1 MKKISLILLLSFS
14 FSQSLDS
21 IDIALG
27 ELRAVVENASRTGR
41 RVLVDDFTGLDCPYC
56 GYASFAVSDMLNEF
70 PGTLISAQW
79 HFTNFTPAD
88 SDFDDCVLNGIAG
101 DCYEARAG
109 FYGWDTIN
117 AVPFEVFNGGE
128 LLIGANSEDYAYN
141 NYVPMYQ
148 NVVGDYTPYEIVING
163 LKDSLHID
171 YAVTVSLEIDASNQ
185 NQKVHVFVIEDN
197 IMSLWWIFGDVYH
210 NARNVVRNWISI
222 ESIDITDAGDSQT
235 FSGSFDIDG
244 EAWDPDS
251 VKIIALVQN
260 SVTSEIFQVQE
271 KNINDFD
278 YDQDGIIGNEDNCV
292 DVYNPNQE
300 DIDNDEL
307 GDACDI
313 CDNAGVWVSGN
324 INGQVDIDQ
333 TYTIDIFDLLTLSDF
348 VSGPSDPEACGYQI
362 SDINEDGSISLL
374 DIFQF
379 VALIMQG

>member
-1 MKKISLILLLSFS
+1 MKKFSLIFVLSFS

-56 GYASFAVSDMLNEF
+56 GYASFAVSDMLDEF
-70 PGTLISAQW
+70 PETLISAQW
-79 HFTNFTPAD
+79 HFTNFTPVD

-101 DCYEARAG
+101 ECYEARAG

-163 LKDSLHID
+163 LKDSLNID
-171 YAVTVSLEIDASNQ
+171 YAITVSLEIDASNQ
-185 NQKVHVFVIEDN
+185 NQKVHVFVVEDN

-210 NARNVVRNWISI
+210 NARNVVRHWISI
-222 ESIDITDAGDSQT
+222 ENIDITSAGDSQT
-235 FSGSFDIDG
+235 FSGSFEVDG
-244 EAWDPDS
+244 EAWNPDS

-260 SVTSEIFQVQE
+260 SVSSEIFQVQE

-278 YDQDGIIGNEDNCV
+278 FDQDGVIGNEDNCV

-300 DIDNDEL
+300 DMDNDEL

-313 CDNAGVWVSGN
+313 CDNASVWVSGN
-324 INGQVDIDQ
+324 INGDVDVDQ
-333 TYTIDIFDLLTLSDF
+333 TYTVDIFDLLALSDF
-348 VSGPSDPEACGYQI
+348 VSGSGDPETCGYQI
-362 SDINEDGSISLL
+362 SDINEDGSVSLL
-374 DIFQF
+374 DIFEF